1 MPDDAE
7 PRGPWPF
14 WWSDPRVRIP
24 TPPGGFRR
32 RRLPKAQRERERRR
46 EHEREIRAAR
56 LHLAAFSRIGALIT
70 GSAVIVA
77 AVLVIALIIAAR

>member
-1 MPDDAE
+1 VAVLVVGPAHPDSHASRRVPAAPLAE
-7 PRGPWPF
+7 G
-14 WWSDPRVRIP
+14 S
-24 TPPGGFRR
+24 G
-32 RRLPKAQRERERRR
+32 ERERRR

-70 GSAVIVA
+70 GGAVIVA